1 MHKTFFIIKSIS
13 EVKFDTHA
21 AARRAVFMVTCEVIT
36 HSLRRAHPPEAHLLS
51 ISSSRLQLRG
61 RSLARSAWFAQ
72 TCFIT
77 FPVEIAR
84 ARLALLYKRC

>member
-36 HSLRRAHPPEAHLLS
+36 HSLRRAHPPGGPFIINFVISAS
-51 ISSSRLQLRG
+51 ITRP
-61 RSLARSAWFAQ
+61 LARLAWFAQ

-84 ARLALLYKRC
+84 ARLALLYKR